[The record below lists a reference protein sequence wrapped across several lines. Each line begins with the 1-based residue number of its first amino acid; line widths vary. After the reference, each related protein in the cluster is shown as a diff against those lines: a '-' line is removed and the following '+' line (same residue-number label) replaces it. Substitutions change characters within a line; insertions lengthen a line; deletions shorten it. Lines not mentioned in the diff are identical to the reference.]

1 MHRAYRLIGLLVAG
15 LFCHASAAG
24 AQDAGL
30 HRLAGSMILTGF
42 DGQSVEDPGFQ
53 RVEAQLTQGHI
64 AGVIFF
70 GDNITS
76 PEAVLTLN
84 SALRSATTPNG
95 LLPLLAVDAEG
106 GLVQRLKSPRT
117 QRPLLLAQMP
127 EAERNA
133 VFAALAQSVA
143 KAGFTLNLAPV
154 VDLHDPN
161 SPAIGRLGR
170 SFSADP
176 DTVTRVAASF
186 IDAHRAQGLMTALKH
201 FPGHGSA
208 RHDSHDGFVDITATW
223 RPDEL
228 QPFFALI
235 RSGKADTIMTAHVFH
250 DDFDRSHPATLSK
263 SVITDLLRGL
273 LGFDGV
279 VISDDLTMKAIDDS
293 YSLEDAV
300 LLAVDAGVDV
310 LLTGNFEPDTLD
322 QAQAIREI
330 LVEAVETGRLTR
342 QRLQE
347 SHDRILALRQ
357 RLR

>member
-1 MHRAYRLIGLLVAG
+1 MRCSYRLIGILVAG
-15 LFCHASAAG
+15 LLCLSSQAWS
-24 AQDAGL
+24 QDARL

-42 DGQSVEDPGFQ
+42 SGQTVDAPGFH
-53 RVEAQLTQGHI
+53 RVEAQLAQGHI

-70 GDNITS
+70 GANIAS
-76 PEAVLTLN
+76 PAAVPPLT
-84 SALRSATTPNG
+84 SALRAASTSGG
-95 LLPLLAVDAEG
+95 LLPLLAVDEEG
-106 GLVQRLKSPRT
+106 GLVQRLKSPQT
-117 QRPLLLAQMP
+117 ARPLALAQM
-127 EAERNA
+127 EAAERSA
-133 VFAALAQSVA
+133 VFARLADSVA
-143 KAGFTLNLAPV
+143 RAGFTLNLAPV
-154 VDLHDPN
+154 VDLHDSA

-176 DTVTRVAASF
+176 DSVTQVASSF
-186 IDAHRAQGLMTALKH
+186 IDAHHARGLLTALKH

-208 RHDSHDGFVDITATW
+208 RHDSHDGFVDITDTW

-228 QPFFALI
+228 QPFLALI
-235 RSGKADTIMTAHVFH
+235 RSGKVDAIMTAHVFH
-250 DDFDRSHPATLSK
+250 ADFDRSHPATLSQA
-263 SVITDLLRGL
+263 VITDLLRGM
-273 LGFDGV
+273 LGFEGV
-279 VISDDLTMKAIDDS
+279 VISDDLTMKAIDES

-300 LLAVDAGVDV
+300 ILAVDAGVDL

-322 QAQAIREI
+322 QAEAIRKI